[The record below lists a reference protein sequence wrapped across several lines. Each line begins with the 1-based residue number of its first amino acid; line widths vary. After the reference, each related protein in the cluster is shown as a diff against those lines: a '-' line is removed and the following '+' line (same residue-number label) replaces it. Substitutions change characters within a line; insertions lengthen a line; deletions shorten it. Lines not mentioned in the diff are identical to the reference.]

1 MAIIN
6 PKLLE
11 VDETLRVYVF
21 SQSYYMFINSTIL
34 DNSAI
39 INLVNNKTKLKS
51 GSFVKA
57 SGLGATIEYST
68 QRLLII
74 SHGTYILRGVFN

>member
-1 MAIIN
+1 MLA
-6 PKLLE
+6 
-11 VDETLRVYVF
+11 
-21 SQSYYMFINSTIL
+21 NSTIL
-34 DNSAI
+34 DNGAV

-57 SGLGATIEYST
+57 SGLGATIEYNT

-74 SHGTYILRGVFN
+74 SHGTRVLRGVFN